1 MISSNF
7 LTPTKLALI
16 AVFLVGC
23 AGGSRD
29 IYYWNRYEDSLY
41 EMYLQPGN
49 QSLTDEILRLEE
61 DMDKAKA
68 SGQPLP
74 PGFHAHLAFLYSQDG
89 DYNAALAHF
98 QLEKEKFPESADFI
112 DGIVERMKK

>member
-1 MISSNF
+1 MMPSFYIR
-7 LTPTKLALI
+7 LTGVALLAGLI
-16 AVFLVGC
+16 VGC
-23 AGGSRD
+23 AGGGGE
-29 IYYWNRYEDSLY
+29 IYYWGRYEESIYD
-41 EMYLQPGN
+41 MYLQPGN

-61 DMDKAKA
+61 QIDKAGA

-98 QLEKEKFPESADFI
+98 QLEKELFPESAGFI